1 MWLLADSQLVSSLF
15 IAGLVLLS
23 ASLLIRLSRRLSG
36 RRGRQTS
43 IADSRRLVEPSGGKR
58 DALSDQLAQWDLEAA
73 LAEWQQLHAPPPDP
87 RILPRGASLPAQ
99 ADSSKQTPGAAENKS
114 LRCEGPH
121 GPPQEVASTHV
132 SGCGTRGRATADS
145 PLNDRASGDV
155 QPASYSAAGR
165 ASDNDRSTSEAHFGR
180 LAPRGGDHCSAAP
193 AGSGAVSERVFHS
206 VPRSGAGTLRQP
218 KPPGHRPAEKSPAD
232 HKPRGRLIT
241 PPFSRPALL
250 PRCRPRIP
258 RKCGGPGPW
267 PRSFPDG
274 TGCRWRTTRSCFRWP
289 RRYRPGTGR

>member
-58 DALSDQLAQWDLEAA
+58 DALSDQLAQWEVHMHQTARDLSGQLTSRISVLQALVAEADRAAARLEAA

-165 ASDNDRSTSEAHFGR
+165 ASDNDRSTSEAHPTMRPYEQHEQVCLLADYGFPSPEIARR
-180 LAPRGGDHCSAAP
+180 LG
-193 AGSGAVSERVFHS
+193 VSLQEVETI
-206 VPRSGAGTLRQP
+206 VRQRRQD
-218 KPPGHRPAEKSPAD
+218 PG
-232 HKPRGRLIT
+232 L
-241 PPFSRPALL
+241 
-250 PRCRPRIP
+250 
-258 RKCGGPGPW
+258 
-267 PRSFPDG
+267 
-274 TGCRWRTTRSCFRWP
+274 
-289 RRYRPGTGR
+289 